1 MESRISTENRRRA
14 PTLFLDPRTMDRL
27 KLMALD
33 AEDLAVISAQV
44 QDAVT
49 RPDAIDY
56 RPREKRFTLVIN
68 RFAWDEADKHRAI
81 GQVYERR
88 QAVLS
93 FARVLNVR
101 TMGHPRAM
109 PTRCLSLLAI
119 RFEESD
125 APAGTVE
132 LVFADGPLIHLDV
145 ECIEAQM
152 EDLGAAWETRFKPRH
167 PAS

>member
-1 MESRISTENRRRA
+1 
-14 PTLFLDPRTMDRL
+14 MDRL

-33 AEDLAVISAQV
+33 AQDLAVISAQV

-49 RPDAIDY
+49 RPDALDY

-68 RFAWDEADKHRAI
+68 RFAWDAAGRKTRDGE
-81 GQVYERR
+81 GYERR

-93 FARVLNVR
+93 FARVLKVR
-101 TMGHPRAM
+101 TNGVR
-109 PTRCLSLLAI
+109 RGDDGQVLSLLAI
-119 RFEESD
+119 RFSETD

-132 LVFADGPLIHLDV
+132 LVFADGPIIQLDV
-145 ECIEAQM
+145 ECVEAQL

-167 PAS
+167 PVA

>member
-1 MESRISTENRRRA
+1 
-14 PTLFLDPRTMDRL
+14 MDRL

-49 RPDAIDY
+49 RTDAFDF

-68 RFAWDEADKHRAI
+68 RFAWDTADKKTR
-81 GQVYERR
+81 GGGTYERR
-88 QAVLS
+88 QSVLS

-101 TMGHPRAM
+101 STGVRRDD
-109 PTRCLSLLAI
+109 TDQVLSLLAI
-119 RFEESD
+119 RFAETD

-145 ECIEAQM
+145 ECVEAQL
-152 EDLGAAWETRFKPRH
+152 EDLGGAWETRFKPRH
-167 PAS
+167 PVA

>member
-1 MESRISTENRRRA
+1 
-14 PTLFLDPRTMDRL
+14 MDRL

-49 RPDAIDY
+49 KPEAVDY

-68 RFAWDEADKHRAI
+68 RFAWDKTGNKARSET
-81 GQVYERR
+81 GYERR

-101 TMGHPRAM
+101 STGIRRGDADQV
-109 PTRCLSLLAI
+109 LSLLAI
-119 RFEESD
+119 RFSEGE

-167 PAS
+167 PLN

>member
-1 MESRISTENRRRA
+1 
-14 PTLFLDPRTMDRL
+14 MDRL

-49 RPDAIDY
+49 KPDAIDY
-56 RPREKRFTLVIN
+56 RPRDKRFTIVIN
-68 RFAWDEADKHRAI
+68 RFAWDAAGNKSRD
-81 GQVYERR
+81 GDGYERR
-88 QAVLS
+88 QSVLS

-101 TMGHPRAM
+101 STGIRRGDADQV
-109 PTRCLSLLAI
+109 LSLLAI
-119 RFEESD
+119 RFSEAE

-132 LVFADGPLIHLDV
+132 LVFADGPLVHLDV
-145 ECIEAQM
+145 ECVEAQL

-167 PAS
+167 PLT

>member
-1 MESRISTENRRRA
+1 
-14 PTLFLDPRTMDRL
+14 MDRL

-49 RPDAIDY
+49 RPDAFDFAQ
-56 RPREKRFTLVIN
+56 REKRFTLVIN
-68 RFAWDEADKHRAI
+68 RFAWDAADAKPRSGSA
-81 GQVYERR
+81 YERR
-88 QAVLS
+88 QSALS

-101 TMGHPRAM
+101 STGVRRGDADQV
-109 PTRCLSLLAI
+109 LSLLAI
-119 RFEESD
+119 RFAETD

-145 ECIEAQM
+145 ECVEAQL
-152 EDLGAAWETRFKPRH
+152 EDLGGAWETRFKPRH
-167 PAS
+167 PVA

>member
-1 MESRISTENRRRA
+1 
-14 PTLFLDPRTMDRL
+14 MDRL

-68 RFAWDEADKHRAI
+68 RFAWDAAGRKSR
-81 GQVYERR
+81 GGNSYERR

-93 FARVLNVR
+93 FARVNKVR
-101 TMGHPRAM
+101 TSGVR
-109 PTRCLSLLAI
+109 RGDSDQVLSLLAV
-119 RFEESD
+119 RFAETD
-125 APAGTVE
+125 APAGTIE

-145 ECIEAQM
+145 ECVEAQL
-152 EDLGAAWETRFKPRH
+152 EDLGGAWETRFKPRH
-167 PAS
+167 PVN

>member
-1 MESRISTENRRRA
+1 
-14 PTLFLDPRTMDRL
+14 MDRL

-56 RPREKRFTLVIN
+56 RPREKRLTLVLN
-68 RFAWDEADKHRAI
+68 RFAWDALGAKAQSQS
-81 GQVYERR
+81 GAYQRR
-88 QAVLS
+88 QSVLS
-93 FARVLNVR
+93 FARVLSVR
-101 TMGHPRAM
+101 TKGVRREDADQV
-109 PTRCLSLLAI
+109 LSLLAV
-119 RFEESD
+119 RFDETD
-125 APAGTVE
+125 APAGRIE
-132 LVFADGPLIHLDV
+132 LVFADGPVIHLDV
-145 ECIEAQM
+145 ECVEAQL

>member
-1 MESRISTENRRRA
+1 
-14 PTLFLDPRTMDRL
+14 MDRL

-49 RPDAIDY
+49 KSDAIDY
-56 RPREKRFTLVIN
+56 RPREKRFTLMIN
-68 RFAWDEADKHRAI
+68 RFAWDQADNKARS
-81 GQVYERR
+81 GSNYERR

-93 FARVLNVR
+93 FARVQTVR
-101 TMGHPRAM
+101 TRDIRRGGDQVLA
-109 PTRCLSLLAI
+109 LLAI
-119 RFEESD
+119 RFEETD
-125 APAGTVE
+125 APAGRIE
-132 LVFADGPLIHLDV
+132 LVFADGPLIHLGV
-145 ECIEAQM
+145 ECVEAQM

>member
-1 MESRISTENRRRA
+1 
-14 PTLFLDPRTMDRL
+14 MDRL

-49 RPDAIDY
+49 KSDAIDY
-56 RPREKRFTLVIN
+56 RPREKRFTLMIN
-68 RFAWDEADKHRAI
+68 RFAWDQAENTARS
-81 GQVYERR
+81 GSNYERR

-93 FARVLNVR
+93 FARVQNVR
-101 TMGHPRAM
+101 TRDIRRNGDQVLA
-109 PTRCLSLLAI
+109 LLAI
-119 RFEESD
+119 RFEETD
-125 APAGTVE
+125 APAGRIE

-145 ECIEAQM
+145 ECVEAQM

>member
-1 MESRISTENRRRA
+1 
-14 PTLFLDPRTMDRL
+14 MDRL

-49 RPDAIDY
+49 KSDAIDY
-56 RPREKRFTLVIN
+56 RPREKRFTLMIN
-68 RFAWDEADKHRAI
+68 RFAWDQADNTARSGKN
-81 GQVYERR
+81 YERR

-93 FARVLNVR
+93 FARVQNVR
-101 TMGHPRAM
+101 TKDIRRDGDQV
-109 PTRCLSLLAI
+109 LSLLAI
-119 RFEESD
+119 RFEETD
-125 APAGTVE
+125 APAGRIE

-145 ECIEAQM
+145 ECVEAQM